1 MADDLINEIEDL
13 KKLSPEERIEK
24 LKKIQEK
31 KQKEIEEARKL
42 LAESVDEFEEE
53 TEQKSKIPIDQLKVD
68 TAEMLLTL
76 EDREMFTMKRFLSE
90 RALKDREGD
99 QKRILR
105 DRDIQELEK
114 MLQKERI
121 EAKEQQVEEWE
132 KRLQE
137 QRTQQ
142 QAAEAYTS
150 GSGSR
155 RPGAGGAGTDLN
167 EVYRA
172 NPSPLQLQLEY
183 YANEVQEMYKQAQES
198 AGLMNQSTM
207 DRLYQIQARVDQ
219 IKEYRD
225 LNETI
230 QDALQGLDRV
240 LTVTKYNFKPV

>member
-1 MADDLINEIEDL
+1 
-13 KKLSPEERIEK
+13 
-24 LKKIQEK
+24 
-31 KQKEIEEARKL
+31 
-42 LAESVDEFEEE
+42 
-53 TEQKSKIPIDQLKVD
+53 
-68 TAEMLLTL
+68 
-76 EDREMFTMKRFLSE
+76 
-90 RALKDREGD
+90 
-99 QKRILR
+99 
-105 DRDIQELEK
+105 
-114 MLQKERI
+114 
-121 EAKEQQVEEWE
+121 WE

-219 IKEYRD
+219 
-225 LNETI
+225 
-230 QDALQGLDRV
+230 
-240 LTVTKYNFKPV
+240 

>member
-24 LKKIQEK
+24 LKQIQEK
-31 KQKEIEEARKL
+31 KKKEIEEARKL
-42 LAESVDEFEEE
+42 LDESVDELEEE
-53 TEQKSKIPIDQLKVD
+53 TEQKSKIPIDQLKAD
-68 TAEMLLTL
+68 NAEMLLTL
-76 EDREMFTMKRFLSE
+76 EDREIFTIKRFLSE
-90 RALKDREGD
+90 RELKDREGE
-99 QKRILR
+99 QKRVLR

-114 MLQKERI
+114 MLQQERI
-121 EAKEQQVEEWE
+121 EAKEDQVAEWE
-132 KRLQE
+132 QRLRE
-137 QRTQQ
+137 QQ
-142 QAAEAYTS
+142 QRAQQTAEAYAPGT
-150 GSGSR
+150 R
-155 RPGAGGAGTDLN
+155 RQPDLN
-167 EVYRA
+167 EVYQA

-198 AGLMNQSTM
+198 SGLISQSTM

-225 LNETI
+225 LNENI

>member
-90 RALKDREGD
+90 RELKDREGD

-132 KRLQE
+132 KRLREQE
-137 QRTQQ
+137 QRAQQ
-142 QAAEAYTS
+142 QAAEA
-150 GSGSR
+150 
-155 RPGAGGAGTDLN
+155 
-167 EVYRA
+167 
-172 NPSPLQLQLEY
+172 
-183 YANEVQEMYKQAQES
+183 
-198 AGLMNQSTM
+198 
-207 DRLYQIQARVDQ
+207 
-219 IKEYRD
+219 
-225 LNETI
+225 
-230 QDALQGLDRV
+230 
-240 LTVTKYNFKPV
+240 